1 MVGSGSANLIRT
13 LRTHYGQIL
22 LLLLKIDTV
31 KQGKHVIW
39 IQLQLALRAGSGQS
53 QPFLAVFGTH
63 FTYQILICSSLL

>member
-13 LRTHYGQIL
+13 LRTHYGQI
-22 LLLLKIDTV
+22 LLLKIDTV

-63 FTYQILICSSLL
+63 FTYQIVICSSLL